1 MKQTS
6 SLGSNVKERLS
17 TVKLH
22 STVVFFSLDGFAGV
36 CLTRMTTEYMR
47 SVDKTVFSRVKN
59 FVEGVV
65 EQPYVCQISSSAEG
79 GAGAWPGE
87 GRGLGS

>member
-1 MKQTS
+1 
-6 SLGSNVKERLS
+6 
-17 TVKLH
+17 
-22 STVVFFSLDGFAGV
+22 
-36 CLTRMTTEYMR
+36 MR

-65 EQPYVCQISSSAEG
+65 EQPYVCQISSGAEG
-79 GAGAWPGE
+79 GAWPGE